1 MKTNDSNNNKWLDD
15 RTEAYLDG
23 ELSIEEHNQFERLL
37 QQDNDWQQEV
47 SWAVT
52 IRDEL
57 RAVPTPEP
65 SPDLRKAIL
74 NEVRKDAWSNFRSRL
89 FSGFGGEFLR
99 DTLFRGAFLQWRPV
113 LATLTLL
120 VVASTFV
127 FVINRPGTP
136 TPDPEMISQ
145 AEVEQALAEAK
156 WALGYVSKTG
166 RLTGTSMQ
174 DALGPLLK
182 EQTKE

>member
-1 MKTNDSNNNKWLDD
+1 MKTNDSNNHKWLDE

-37 QQDNDWQQEV
+37 QKDDDWQQEV
-47 SWAVT
+47 NWAVT

-65 SPDLRKAIL
+65 SPDLRKVIL
-74 NEVRKDAWSNFRSRL
+74 NEVRKEAWSSFRARL
-89 FSGFGGEFLR
+89 FSGFGGEFFQ
-99 DTLFRGAFLQWRPV
+99 TAFLRWRPV
-113 LATLTLL
+113 LATLMLL
-120 VVASTFV
+120 VVASTLV
-127 FVINRPGTP
+127 FVINRPNLP
-136 TPDPEMISQ
+136 APDLEEISQ
-145 AEVEQALAEAK
+145 AEVDQALAEAK

-182 EQTKE
+182 DQTKE